1 MVGLYVGVI
10 CWGYM
15 VGLYVG
21 VICWGYMVWAINENM
36 SWLTLL

>member
-21 VICWGYMVWAINENM
+21 VICWGYMVWATNENM
-36 SWLTLL
+36 S